1 LNVMN
6 KTLVN
11 NALTGF
17 LTLAL
22 LTGSALSLA
31 QPLLVAEFSKGDL
44 SGWKDKSFEGETQY
58 EITMDEEQLQVLKA
72 HSQGSASG
80 LGKEITIDL
89 KQTPFI
95 NWSWRIDNNLSQFD
109 ETTKDGDDY
118 AARLY
123 VVKDGGWRVWK
134 TRALNYVWSS
144 NQKAGSSWD
153 NAFVGD
159 KAKMLAI
166 RGQEHPIKKWVR
178 EKRNVYEDLIT
189 LFGDQGSD
197 EANLE
202 AYRYLDAVALMTD
215 TDNSAGTATA
225 FYGDIYFTE
234 H

>member
-1 LNVMN
+1 MN
-6 KTLVN
+6 QTLAN
-11 NALTGF
+11 IALTGF

-22 LTGSALSLA
+22 LMGSALSSA
-31 QPLLVAEFSKGDL
+31 QSLLVAEFSKGDL

-58 EITMDEEQLQVLKA
+58 EITMAEGNLQVLKA
-72 HSQGSASG
+72 HSEGSASG

-95 NWSWRIDNNLSQFD
+95 NWSWRIENTLNQFD
-109 ETTKDGDDY
+109 ETTKNGDDY

-144 NQKAGSSWD
+144 NQKAGTSWN

-166 RGQEHPIKKWVR
+166 RGQGHSVKKWYQ
-178 EKRNVYEDLIT
+178 EKRNVHEDLIT
-189 LFGDQGSD
+189 LFGDLGSD
-197 EANLE
+197 EANLK

-225 FYGDIYFTE
+225 FYGDIYFTK

>member
-1 LNVMN
+1 MSFLKPFLLLFSYTLLSLFCTLCVAQTPVM
-6 KTLVN
+6 VGHFSQGD
-11 NALTGF
+11 LTGW
-17 LTLAL
+17 
-22 LTGSALSLA
+22 
-31 QPLLVAEFSKGDL
+31 QE
-44 SGWKDKSFEGETQY
+44 KSFAAMTHY
-58 EITMDEEQLQVLKA
+58 EIETVHHISAQQQVLKA
-72 HSQGSASG
+72 HSESSASG
-80 LGKEITIDL
+80 LGKESTIDL
-89 KQTPFI
+89 KKTPFI
-95 NWSWRIDNNLSQFD
+95 NWSWRIDTSLKDLN
-109 ETTKDGDDY
+109 ETSKDGDDY

-144 NQKAGSSWD
+144 NQLAGSHWN

-197 EANLE
+197 EANLK

-215 TDNSAGTATA
+215 TDNSAGSATA